1 MNHKLNTLDRHDTFH
16 MSSPRR
22 VFVEVVQGT
31 AYVTRE
37 GDTRDYIV
45 NAGEELCLDGRGLVV
60 IEGFP
65 NAAFQVCA

>member
-1 MNHKLNTLDRHDTFH
+1 MNQKLNTLDRHSTFH

-37 GDTRDYIV
+37 GDSRDYIV
-45 NAGEELCLDGRGLVV
+45 NAGEELRLDGRGLVV